1 MPVQPSQTDTVY
13 HWYLSPIGKLL
24 LTGFEDAL
32 TGICFPSQATTP
44 STIWREDKK
53 PFKDTCTQLDM
64 YFDRKLTTFDLPL
77 APKGTQFQK
86 RVWEEL
92 CDIPYGQT
100 KSYKYIADK
109 IGNSKAVRAVGSA
122 NGRNPIPII
131 IPCHRVIGSDGS
143 LTCFGGGLPV
153 KTYLLN
159 LENAEQM
166 ALAF

>member
-24 LTGFEDAL
+24 LTGYDDAL
-32 TGICFPSQATTP
+32 TGVHFPGHTTTP
-44 STIWREDKK
+44 NTTWREDKK

-64 YFDRKLTTFDLPL
+64 YFARKLMTFDLPL
-77 APKGTQFQK
+77 AANGTVFQQ

-92 CDIPYGQT
+92 CKIPYGET
-100 KSYKYIADK
+100 RSYKQIAEK
-109 IGNSKAVRAVGSA
+109 MGNSKAVRAVGSA

-143 LTCFGGGLPV
+143 LTGFGGGLPV

-159 LENAEQM
+159 LENVEQM